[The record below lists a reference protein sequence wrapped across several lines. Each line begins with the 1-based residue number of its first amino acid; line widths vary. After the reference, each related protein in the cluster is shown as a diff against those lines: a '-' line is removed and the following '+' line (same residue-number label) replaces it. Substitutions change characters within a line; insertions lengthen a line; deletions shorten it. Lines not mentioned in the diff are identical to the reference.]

1 MNKGKV
7 LISGAKLKKAI
18 LDSGYTQKQIDEYFG
33 FVAGM
38 KNYISRGEIPISIRD
53 SLEHKFG
60 IKYEDYM
67 ISSEQSGC
75 GCCNENNLRL
85 LGWSYCPMCGRSL

>member
-7 LISGAKLKKAI
+7 LISGEKLKKAI
-18 LDSGYTQKQIDEYFG
+18 SDSGYTQKQIDEYFG
-33 FVAGM
+33 FVAGI

-53 SLEHKFG
+53 SLEYKFG

-67 ISSEQSGC
+67 LLSAQSEC
-75 GCCNENNLRL
+75 KCCSDNNLKL
-85 LGWSYCPMCGRSL
+85 FGWSYCPICGKKL